1 MSLTGLLDLFRDHPV
16 YNRLTQALGQEQA
29 QHLLE
34 APEAARPLIT
44 AALWR
49 HSPRPVLVV
58 APRPDEARKFH
69 DSLLL
74 YLGEDAPVRLFPE
87 PDVLPFERLVADAD
101 ANNQRLAALSEL
113 HEAVESNDPCP
124 PCPIIVASV
133 AALLQKT
140 LDPESF
146 NSARHSL
153 AVGQEIRLGELLL
166 RWVGLGYQRESSVE
180 IPGSFSHR
188 GGILDIYSP
197 ASPLPA
203 RLELW
208 GERIES
214 IRLFDPASQRSVSRV
229 ESVTVIP
236 AKETLPSL
244 ANKERVS
251 DLIGSLGFDG
261 CTPSIVD
268 RFQEELT
275 ALFSGLEVEELPLY
289 NGFLNDSTLLD
300 HLPQKTLLVMD
311 GAAAVESEAESL
323 DRRAEELRSARTSR
337 GELPVNF
344 PSPQAAWDRPFLSRH
359 PGPTLVLESWTP
371 GDDGL
376 DFRPS
381 PSYFGR
387 QGELAQDI
395 KTALAGGKRIAIV
408 SRNARRLSEALS
420 EEGLSASA
428 SSSLPSPPQPGTL
441 ALVNG
446 ALMEG
451 WTLPLDDGDLTVF
464 TDSEIFGVAK
474 ERRRRRRTP
483 VRRAHQSVEL
493 TPGDFVVHVD
503 HGVALFTGTVRMD
516 QGNDEREYLA
526 LEYAEGDKL
535 YVPTEHLDRVASY
548 AAPGDQNPNP
558 TRLGTAEW
566 SRVKERVRNA
576 TREMARELLD
586 LYASRQVVQGTSFAG
601 DTPWQQELEDA
612 FPYEETDDQAR
623 TIREVKAD
631 MEQPRPMDRLVCGD
645 VGYGKTE
652 VALRAAFKTA
662 SDGLQTGILVPTTV
676 LAQQHY
682 ATFKERLSPFP
693 IRVEVLSRFRT
704 RMEQKEVIEG
714 LKTGVVDIVIGT
726 HRLLQKDV
734 EFRDLGLVVVDEEQ
748 RFGVAHKER
757 LKRMRQ
763 EVDVLTLSATP
774 IPRTLYMGLSGIRD
788 MSAMETPPEERLP
801 VKTYVSEYS
810 DELVKEALVREL
822 ERGGQV
828 FFLHNRVKTIRR
840 VAAELSRLVPEA
852 RIAVGHGRMAEEE
865 LEDVMADFS
874 DGAVD
879 VLVCTTI
886 IESGLDLPNANT
898 LIVDRADRFG
908 LSQLYQLRGRVG
920 RGANRAYSYL
930 LIPKGRRITENASKR
945 LKAILEAS
953 ELGAGFR
960 VAMRDLEIRGAG
972 NILGPEQSG
981 QVHAVGFELYTQ
993 LLNEAVTELKSNH
1006 DGAASEQETPPPAR
1020 VSLSLSA
1027 HIEEAYIPHLPTRL
1041 GVYHKL
1047 ARMTDRREM
1056 ENLNEEMID
1065 RFGPLPTAAENLLY
1079 LVDLKMLASEAGVE
1093 SLTQSGTQSGHTV
1106 TLALRESVG
1115 GARLALEK
1123 ALGPQTRIG
1132 NQQIHVR
1139 LTGPDER
1146 WQQALKEVLE
1156 RLKEF
1161 RTQLASALTPG

>member
-16 YNRLTQALGQEQA
+16 CHRLAQALGQEQA
-29 QHLLE
+29 QFLLE
-34 APEAARPLIT
+34 APEAARPLVT
-44 AALWR
+44 ATLWR
-49 HSPRPVLVV
+49 HSPRPILVL

-69 DSLLL
+69 DNLLL

-113 HEAVESNDPCP
+113 HRAVESDGEY
-124 PCPIIVASV
+124 PIVVASV
-133 AALLQKT
+133 PALLQKT

-146 NSARHSL
+146 SSARHSL
-153 AVGQEIRLGELLL
+153 AVGQEIRLGELLM
-166 RWVGLGYQRESSVE
+166 RWVELGYRRESSVE
-180 IPGSFSHR
+180 IPGVFSHR
-188 GGILDIYSP
+188 GGVLDIYSP
-197 ASPLPA
+197 GSPLPA

-208 GERIES
+208 GDRIDS
-214 IRLFDPASQRSVSRV
+214 IRLFDPVSQRSVRRV

-244 ANKERVS
+244 ADRERVS
-251 DLIGSLGFDG
+251 DLIGALGYDG
-261 CTPSIVD
+261 CTPSVVE
-268 RFQEELT
+268 RFREELT
-275 ALFSGLEVEELPLY
+275 SIFSGLEVDELPLY
-289 NGFLNDSTLLD
+289 NGFLNNSTLLD
-300 HLPQKTLLVMD
+300 HLPPETMLVVDGKT
-311 GAAAVESEAESL
+311 AVESEAESIGL
-323 DRRAEELRSARTSR
+323 RTEELRAARTSR
-337 GELPVNF
+337 RELPVNF
-344 PSPQAAWDRPFLSRH
+344 PSPQADWDSLFPGDRSGATLS
-359 PGPTLVLESWTP
+359 LDNWTSK
-371 GDDGL
+371 DDGL
-376 DFRPS
+376 DFRPA

-395 KTALAGGKRIAIV
+395 KTALADGKRIAIV
-408 SRNARRLSEALS
+408 SRNARRLSEALGD
-420 EEGLSASA
+420 EGLSAWV
-428 SSSLPSPPQPGTL
+428 SSDLDAPPRPGSLTL
-441 ALVNG
+441 VSGALV
-446 ALMEG
+446 EG
-451 WTLPLDDGDLTVF
+451 WTLPLADGDLTVF
-464 TDSEIFGVAK
+464 TDSEIFGVSK

-483 VRRAHQSVEL
+483 VHRGHQSVEL
-493 TPGDFVVHVD
+493 TPGEYVVHVD

-535 YVPTEHLDRVASY
+535 YVPTEHLDRVAPY
-548 AAPGDQNPNP
+548 AAPGDQKPNP

-566 SRVKERVRNA
+566 SRVKERVKNA
-576 TREMARELLD
+576 TREMARELLN
-586 LYASRQVVQGTSFAG
+586 LYASRQVAQGTSFGG

-612 FPYEETDDQAR
+612 FPYEETADQER

-631 MEQPRPMDRLVCGD
+631 MEQSRPMDRLVCGD

-662 SDGLQTGILVPTTV
+662 SDGFQTGILVPTTV

-682 ATFKERLSPFP
+682 STFKERLSPFP

-704 RMEQKEVIEG
+704 KAEQRQVIDE
-714 LKTGVVDIVIGT
+714 LKTGAVDIVIGT
-726 HRLLQKDV
+726 HRLLQRDV
-734 EFRDLGLVVVDEEQ
+734 EFKDLGLVVVDEEQ

-757 LKRMRQ
+757 LKRMRR

-810 DELVKEALVREL
+810 DDLVKEAVTREL

-840 VAAELSRLVPEA
+840 TAAELARLVPQA
-852 RIAVGHGRMAEEE
+852 RIAVGHGRMAEDDLEE
-865 LEDVMADFS
+865 VMADFS
-874 DGAVD
+874 DGNVD

-898 LIVDRADRFG
+898 LIIDRADRFG

-930 LIPKGRRITENASKR
+930 LIPRGRKITEAASKR

-981 QVHAVGFELYTQ
+981 QIHAVGFELYTQ
-993 LLNEAVTELKSNH
+993 LLNEAVTELKGDSN
-1006 DGAASEQETPPPAR
+1006 GSTKQEIPPSVR
-1020 VSLSLSA
+1020 VSLTLSA
-1027 HIEEAYIPHLPTRL
+1027 HIEEAYVPHLPTRL
-1041 GVYHKL
+1041 GVYQKL
-1047 ARMTDRREM
+1047 TRMTDRQEV
-1056 ENLNEEMID
+1056 EDLNEEMRD
-1065 RFGPLPTAAENLLY
+1065 RFGPLPDAAENLLY
-1079 LVDLKMLASEAGVE
+1079 LVDLKILASEAGVE
-1093 SLTQSGTQSGHTV
+1093 SITQSGNSV

-1123 ALGPQTRIG
+1123 ALGQQTRVG
-1132 NQQIHVR
+1132 NQQVHVQ
-1139 LTGPDER
+1139 LTGPDEQR
-1146 WQQALKEVLE
+1146 RRTLKETVE

-1161 RTQLASALTPG
+1161 GAQLEAALTVG